1 MGSRF
6 TMNPVNLLAIVVSL
20 GVGCGVL
27 YANVRRPIN
36 RAFFLASVNVG
47 GWLMC
52 LEWLTHPGNPNPVPW
67 IRITSAIGAFFPF
80 MLWMIK
86 DCAKG
91 ADFGWSSVRHG
102 WAWLAAGLF
111 MAGLCFTDYF
121 IPSAS
126 TREHHIRGIGWTA
139 YAIITGASYLILL
152 IQSVF
157 DLRTR
162 VGIQKIELQTLLFG
176 GSAAGFVGVAF
187 TAVGP
192 VIGNPTLP
200 LLIPIVIVMF
210 YSFTAWA
217 ITTQKVFDAR
227 HLFRSAL
234 QRGLTIGVVAAI
246 IGAAMTVKPE
256 LMPRPWVVIASA
268 TLIAVVF
275 NQFNRRISMATQMG
289 SDREAEA
296 VRTAILAAARD
307 EFDHKTLVRRFSGIL
322 GAWARSDHSYFLN
335 GEKDLYTCRQFSLP
349 VSTPAAAE
357 ILRVK
362 WATPESLQR
371 QRDASGRRDL
381 QNFMRERRL
390 GVIICGPNTEGL
402 ADFIIAL
409 ETRRDRAPFTWS
421 DVKMLQEWATVI
433 ENTLSR
439 INLTQQAR
447 ESVQLRTAGLLGA
460 SLAHEIRNPL
470 VTLKTIAQSAKSRF
484 NDPEFRRL
492 LIELVPAEIERIEG
506 LVSGLMDLGRP
517 QHPHFEDVKL
527 NEIVETSVKLVRPKA
542 LDESVA
548 LTCALEANPDEIN
561 ADRSS
566 IRQVILNLVMN
577 AIQAV
582 SVMEGKREVR
592 IRTAGGIQ
600 TTGDGQTVILEVAD
614 NGPGIPDEVR
624 ERLFQPFTTSNK
636 TSGIGLGLAITADLV
651 KLHQGQ
657 IALVDDGRIGTT
669 FRVTLPCQQ
678 PSS

>member
-1 MGSRF
+1 
-6 TMNPVNLLAIVVSL
+6 MNPVNLLAFLVSAAI
-20 GVGCGVL
+20 GFGVL
-27 YANVRRPIN
+27 YANPKRPIN
-36 RAFFLASVNVG
+36 RAFFVMSVNVAAWLLTL
-47 GWLMC
+47 GWLTAVP
-52 LEWLTHPGNPNPVPW
+52 EISNPVLW
-67 IRITSAIGAFFPF
+67 IRITSAIAAFMPF
-80 MLWMIK
+80 LLWVVK

-91 ADFGWSSVRHG
+91 ADAGWRSLRDGRV
-102 WAWLAAGLF
+102 WFAEALII
-111 MAGLCFTDYF
+111 AGLCFTHFF
-121 IPSAS
+121 IPAES
-126 TREHHIRGIGWTA
+126 TPEHPLRGFGWTVYSIVNGGS
-139 YAIITGASYLILL
+139 YAILF
-152 IQSVF
+152 IQAIY
-157 DLRTR
+157 DLRSCS
-162 VGIQKIELQTLLFG
+162 GIQKIELQTLALG
-176 GSAAGFVGVAF
+176 GTASGFTGVALM
-187 TAVGP
+187 TLGP
-192 VIGNPTLP
+192 AFGIPALSRS
-200 LLIPIVIVMF
+200 IPIVIVIF

-227 HLFRSAL
+227 HLFRSGI
-234 QRGLTIGVVAAI
+234 QRSLTIAVVAAI
-246 IGAAMTVKPE
+246 IAVAMMVGPN
-256 LMPRPWVVIASA
+256 LLPRPWVVIGSA
-268 TLIAVVF
+268 TLITVVF
-275 NQFNRRISMATQMG
+275 NQFNRRISRATQMG

-296 VRTAILAAARD
+296 VRTAILAAGRD
-307 EFDHKTLVRRFSGIL
+307 EFDHKTLVRRFTGIL
-322 GAWARSDHSYFLN
+322 GAWARSDHTYFLN
-335 GEKDLYTCRQFSLP
+335 GEKESYTCRQFTLP
-349 VSTPAAAE
+349 AVTSAATE

-371 QRDASGRRDL
+371 QRDASGRREL
-381 QNFMRERRL
+381 QDFMREHRL
-390 GVIICGPNTEGL
+390 GAIICGPNSEGL
-402 ADFIIAL
+402 AAFIIAL

-421 DVKMLQEWATVI
+421 DIKMLQEWATVI

-492 LIELVPAEIERIEG
+492 LIELVPPEIERIEG

-517 QHPHFEDVKL
+517 QHPHFEDVNL
-527 NEIVETSVKLVRPKA
+527 NEIVETTVKLVRPKA

-561 ADRSS
+561 ADRAS
-566 IRQVILNLVMN
+566 IRQIILNLVMN

-582 SVMEGKREVR
+582 TVMEGKREVR
-592 IRTAGGIQ
+592 IRTAVGSRSSEMS
-600 TTGDGQTVILEVAD
+600 QTVLLEVSD

-636 TSGIGLGLAITADLV
+636 TSGMGLGLAITADLV